1 MTERIGGRRIGACL
15 VAAALGIG
23 MVRPLIARQDQ
34 AAHPNDPWDEAEAM
48 PPADLV
54 QLLGDV
60 TPAPAVVYVGFRP
73 LYRPGHIP
81 GAPLHGPTSD
91 PQGLEDLRRW
101 AERISRSTMVVI
113 YCGCC
118 PIDKCPN
125 VRPAFTLL
133 KTMGFTN
140 LHVLRLTTSF
150 ATDWVEKGFPVEA
163 TSK

>member
-1 MTERIGGRRIGACL
+1 MTERIGGRNIAAFL
-15 VAAALGIG
+15 ITAALGIAA
-23 MVRPLIARQDQ
+23 VRPLVARQ
-34 AAHPNDPWDEAEAM
+34 APAGNPIDPWDEAEAL

-54 QLLGDV
+54 QLLRDAP
-60 TPAPAVVYVGFRP
+60 PAPAVVYVGFKP

-91 PQGLEDLRRW
+91 PQGLEDLRHW
-101 AERISRSTMVVI
+101 AERIPRSTMVVI

-118 PIDKCPN
+118 PLDKCPN

-150 ATDWVEKGFPVEA
+150 AADWVEKGFPVEA
-163 TSK
+163 TK

>member
-1 MTERIGGRRIGACL
+1 MTERIGGRRIGVFL
-15 VAAALGIG
+15 VSAALGIG
-23 MVRPLIARQDQ
+23 MMRPLMARQDP
-34 AAHPNDPWDEAEAM
+34 APLPNDPWDEAEAM

-54 QLLGDV
+54 QLFGDATSV
-60 TPAPAVVYVGFRP
+60 PAVVYVGFKP

-101 AERISRSTMVVI
+101 AERIPRSTMVVI

-118 PIDKCPN
+118 PMDKCPN

-150 ATDWVEKGFPVEA
+150 ATDWVDKGYPVEA
-163 TSK
+163 TRK

>member
-1 MTERIGGRRIGACL
+1 MAEREGRRK
-15 VAAALGIG
+15 AAAILVVLTIRLALPG
-23 MVRPLIARQDQ
+23 PLVARQDPGGHSQ
-34 AAHPNDPWDEAEAM
+34 DPWDQAEAL

-54 QLLGDV
+54 PLLADS
-60 TPAPAVVYVGFRP
+60 TPPAVVYVGFKP

-101 AERISRSTMVVI
+101 AERIPRSTMIVI

-118 PIDKCPN
+118 PLDKCPN

-140 LHVLRLTTSF
+140 LHVLKLTTSF
-150 ATDWVEKGFPVEA
+150 AADWVEKGYPLEK
-163 TSK
+163 TQ

>member
-54 QLLGDV
+54 PLLGDV
-60 TPAPAVVYVGFRP
+60 TPAPAVVYVGFKP

-101 AERISRSTMVVI
+101 AERIPRSTMVVI

-140 LHVLRLTTSF
+140 LHLLRLTTSF
-150 ATDWVEKGFPVEA
+150 AADWVEKGFPIEA
-163 TSK
+163 TK